1 MIVGEIGREARG
13 CCYDAGMASQALTI
27 LHEPQLSGATLLLAL
42 TGWMDGGSVSTGT
55 VKQLMGMERSSAREV
70 ARIEPDEFYIYNLP
84 GDMET
89 AAIFRP
95 HVKYED
101 GVVTEFEMPSNTF
114 YVDEK
119 ANLVFF
125 IGREPN
131 LKWQGFADCIFEVT
145 QRLGVARIIFMG
157 SFGGSV
163 PHTREPR
170 LYGSV
175 SHGHLRETLK
185 QLHLTASGYEGP
197 GSFATLLLSQAPE
210 RGVEMLSLVAE
221 IPGYL
226 QGINPMSIEAIS
238 RRVAAMLDIPLD
250 IDSLRAAS
258 NQWEARVSEAVE
270 KDAELAETI
279 RKLEEEYD
287 NALIQGEE

>member
-1 MIVGEIGREARG
+1 M
-13 CCYDAGMASQALTI
+13 SNALTI
-27 LHEPQLSGATLLLAL
+27 LSEPKVENATLLLAL

-55 VKQLMGMERSSAREV
+55 VKQLMGMGRRSARQV

-95 HVKYED
+95 RVKYED
-101 GVVTEFEMPSNTF
+101 GVVSEFEMPTNTF
-114 YVDEK
+114 YCDEK
-119 ANLVFF
+119 SNLVFF
-125 IGREPN
+125 IGKEPN

-145 QRLGVARIIFMG
+145 KRFNVARIVFMG

-175 SHGHLRETLK
+175 SHGHLRQTIK
-185 QLHLTASGYEGP
+185 QLRLTPSGYEGP
-197 GSFATLLLSQAPE
+197 GSFATLLLSQAAH

-250 IDSLRAAS
+250 LDALRSAS

-287 NALIQGEE
+287 NALIEAEEG